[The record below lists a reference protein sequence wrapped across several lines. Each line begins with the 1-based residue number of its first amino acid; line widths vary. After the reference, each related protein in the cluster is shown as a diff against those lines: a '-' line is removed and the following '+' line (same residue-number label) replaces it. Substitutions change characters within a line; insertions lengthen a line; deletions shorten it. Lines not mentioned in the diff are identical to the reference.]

1 MAYFILIIV
10 GVIVIIIVFAVLK
23 HQQSEKRKKELA
35 GWAFSKGLNFN
46 PARDSGMDNS
56 YSYFKCLQRGENR
69 YGYNIIE
76 GNVGNRPMR
85 AFDYHYETNH
95 TDSKGQRHTSHYY
108 FSAVVVEANLPLK
121 PLFIRNER
129 LFDKLAEF
137 IGFDDI
143 DFESSEF
150 SKKFYVKA
158 PDKKWAYDVLSQA
171 TMEFM
176 LGAPRFDIE
185 FGGRQAIAYRNSIFK
200 AVEFE
205 EALNLVNG
213 ILDRLPDSL
222 IQELKG
228 LK

>member
-1 MAYFILIIV
+1 MAYVILLIV
-10 GVIVIIIVFAVLK
+10 AVIALLIVFAVLK

-46 PARDSGMDNS
+46 SARDADIDNR

-76 GNVGNRPMR
+76 GNVGNHPVC
-85 AFDYHYETNH
+85 AFDYHYETHH
-95 TDSKGQRHTSHYY
+95 TDSKGNRQTQHHY
-108 FSAVVVEANLPLK
+108 FSAVVVDANLPLK

-143 DFESSEF
+143 DFESAEF
-150 SKKFYVKA
+150 SKKFYVKS
-158 PDKKWAYDVLSQA
+158 PDKKWAYDVLHQA

-176 LGAPRFDIE
+176 LNAPHFDIE
-185 FGGRQAIAYRNSIFK
+185 FGGRQVIAYRNNTFK
-200 AVEFE
+200 MQEFE
-205 EALNLVNG
+205 EAINLVNG
-213 ILDRLPDSL
+213 ILDRLPESL

-228 LK
+228 VN

>member
-1 MAYFILIIV
+1 MNMTYFILIIV
-10 GVIVIIIVFAVLK
+10 GIIAIIIVGVVLK
-23 HQQSEKRKKELA
+23 HQKSEGRKKELA

-46 PARDSGMDNS
+46 PAHDSVIDNR

-69 YGYNIIE
+69 YGFNIVE
-76 GNVGNRPMR
+76 GNIGSRPAR
-85 AFDYHYETNH
+85 AFDYHYETHH
-95 TDSKGQRHTSHYY
+95 TDSKGQRHTTHHY
-108 FSAVVVEANLPLK
+108 FSAVAVEANLPLK

-129 LFDKLAEF
+129 LFDKLTEF

-150 SKKFYVKA
+150 SKKFYIKS
-158 PDKKWAYDVLSQA
+158 PDKKWAYDVLHQA

-185 FGGRQAIAYRNSIFK
+185 FGGRQVIAYRNNTFK
-200 AVEFE
+200 TMEFE

-213 ILDRLPDSL
+213 ILDRLPESL
-222 IQELKG
+222 LRELK
-228 LK
+228 